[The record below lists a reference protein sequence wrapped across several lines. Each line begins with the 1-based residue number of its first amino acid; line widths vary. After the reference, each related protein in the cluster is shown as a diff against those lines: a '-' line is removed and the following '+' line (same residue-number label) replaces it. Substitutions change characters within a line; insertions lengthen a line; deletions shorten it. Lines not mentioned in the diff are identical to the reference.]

1 VLKQRVITATV
12 LLLVFA
18 AILFVLPPIA
28 WWLFLILV
36 AAIGGWEWARLARV
50 ETSSLRIAYA
60 AAVALLVALLLWL
73 PGSLVIARV
82 AALIGLCFWV
92 FATTRIV
99 TAPVLTFTINKP
111 DTALLVTGAFVLA
124 STTVCLDALRFHAPG
139 HSVALLL
146 YAMALVWV
154 MDIGAYFSGKRF
166 GKNKLAPL
174 ESPGKTREG
183 VIGGVA
189 AAAILVAVALAVSAR
204 FREDILLFLVASILA
219 ALVSVVGDLYESR
232 LKRASGIKD
241 SSQILPGHGGV
252 LDRIDGVVA
261 AIPVFLALWIWA

>member
-1 VLKQRVITATV
+1 MLKQRVITAAV

-18 AILFVLPPIA
+18 AILFVLPPLA
-28 WWLFLILV
+28 WWLFLTLV
-36 AAIGGWEWARLARV
+36 AAIGGWEWARLAKV
-50 ETSSLRIAYA
+50 ETQSTRIVYA
-60 AAVALLVALLLWL
+60 AVVALLVAVLLWL
-73 PGSLVIARV
+73 PGSLVIARL
-82 AALIGLCFWV
+82 AALAGLCFWI
-92 FATTRIV
+92 FASARIV
-99 TAPVLTFTINKP
+99 TAPVLSLESGKA
-111 DTALLVTGAFVLA
+111 DTKLLLTGAFVLA
-124 STTVCLDALRFHAPG
+124 TTTVCLDALRFHAPG

-166 GKNKLAPL
+166 GKHKLAPL
-174 ESPGKTREG
+174 VSPGKTREG
-183 VIGGVA
+183 VVGGVVA
-189 AAAILVAVALAVSAR
+189 AAIMVVIALSLSAR
-204 FREDILLFLVASILA
+204 FREDILLFLLASVLA

-232 LKRASGIKD
+232 LKRASDIKD